1 MTDPRF
7 IFQDCLTLGLEFLFI
22 HVFPHLFVSTM
33 YLPLDK
39 SIMKNVKQNQGEN
52 SEINY
57 IPPGIREPISHG
69 VINN

>member
-1 MTDPRF
+1 M
-7 IFQDCLTLGLEFLFI
+7 
-22 HVFPHLFVSTM
+22 FPQLFVSTM

-39 SIMKNVKQNQGEN
+39 SIMKNVKQNQGQN